1 MLIMKEE
8 AMMHEPIWFLRS
20 NYGPRI
26 DGSFTVR
33 LLKSTTPNWS
43 PTYEKWYSTTLQ
55 KLVYMQAD
63 FEMVKTVQYTLLSTH
78 KVQAVMGNH

>member
-1 MLIMKEE
+1 MNLFDSSDQTMDLELTV
-8 AMMHEPIWFLRS
+8 HSLSGSS
-20 NYGPRI
+20 NQA
-26 DGSFTVR
+26 
-33 LLKSTTPNWS
+33 TPNWS

-63 FEMVKTVQYTLLSTH
+63 FEMVKAVQYTLLSTH